1 MPDLPNLTGSVRPQQ
16 LLATLR
22 PQVFATGSPW
32 KVSDP
37 IVEPL
42 WTGVRAL
49 AAVDRAG
56 ASLIDAEGDP
66 VPHTGPILE
75 ALVTGVQA
83 DGIVVDGFVTKQG
96 GPVGPSAYVLPVELP
111 SMSTMF
117 GLRRNR
123 AVDTVKLK
131 EDGLA
136 AVTFAAD
143 DEVRLIVTDLLW
155 LDDTSLLDV
164 PLLERRRLL
173 EGVLIESEA
182 VRIGAYVRP
191 PIHTWVGSWRAQGFE
206 GVTFKAANSRYLPGA
221 KNRDWV
227 VSGMPRR

>member
-1 MPDLPNLTGSVRPQQ
+1 MIAAGGRGPDGAGTASAKRVGCDDARP
-16 LLATLR
+16 AEPDRIGPPAASCWPPLR

-32 KVSDP
+32 KVPDP
-37 IVEPL
+37 IIEPL

-49 AAVDRAG
+49 AAVDHSG

-75 ALVTGVQA
+75 ALAAGVQA
-83 DGIVVDGFVTKQG
+83 DGIVVDGFVTKQA
-96 GPVGPSAYVLPVELP
+96 GPVGPSAYVLPAELP

-131 EDGLA
+131 EDALA

-164 PLLERRRLL
+164 PLLERRR
-173 EGVLIESEA
+173 
-182 VRIGAYVRP
+182 RRP
-191 PIHTWVGSWRAQGFE
+191 LDTCHRTERPLAHAPCTHPCWLYGE
-206 GVTFKAANSRYLPGA
+206 
-221 KNRDWV
+221 
-227 VSGMPRR
+227 

>member
-1 MPDLPNLTGSVRPQQ
+1 MPDLPSPSETVRPHE

-22 PQVFATGSPW
+22 PQVFAKGSPW
-32 KVSDP
+32 KVPDP

-42 WTGVRAL
+42 WTGVRSL
-49 AAVDRAG
+49 AAVDHDG

-66 VPHTGPILE
+66 VPHTDAILE
-75 ALVTGVQA
+75 ALVAGIQA

-96 GPVGPSAYVLPVELP
+96 GAAGSGVFLLSDELP
-111 SMSTMF
+111 SMTSLF

-123 AVDTVKLK
+123 AVDTMKLK
-131 EDGLA
+131 ENALA
-136 AVTFAAD
+136 AVTFTAD

-173 EGVLIESEA
+173 EGVLVESEA

-191 PIHTWVGSWRAQGFE
+191 PIHTWVGSWRSQGFE

-221 KNRDWV
+221 PNPDWV